1 MDSLPKRKQNRLTG
15 YDYSQPGCYF
25 VTICAK
31 NRRYLFWDEFDW
43 RVGADIIRPHTIPL
57 SLYGRI
63 IKNVIEQIPV
73 RYPGASVEKYII
85 MPNHIHLLLRIS
97 VSNGRMI
104 SAPTYRVPTIIGQMK
119 RAASKQAQTGLWQKG
134 YHDHII
140 RSEADYLRIWDYID
154 TNPAK
159 WREDCYYCQAER
171 TILPGSAPA
180 CSVPAAPTTCSK
192 SAPSSV
198 TTSGRATFPQG
209 KAYGPPQESPLR
221 RNSYRG
227 RQRRKP
233 RRGF

>member
-1 MDSLPKRKQNRLTG
+1 MDSRPKRKPNRLTG
-15 YDYSQPGCYF
+15 YNYSQPGCYF

-159 WREDCYYCQAER
+159 WREDCYYCQAEG
-171 TILPGSAPA
+171 TIL
-180 CSVPAAPTTCSK
+180 
-192 SAPSSV
+192 
-198 TTSGRATFPQG
+198 
-209 KAYGPPQESPLR
+209 L
-221 RNSYRG
+221 
-227 RQRRKP
+227 
-233 RRGF
+233 

>member
-1 MDSLPKRKQNRLTG
+1 M
-15 YDYSQPGCYF
+15 
-25 VTICAK
+25 TICAK

-97 VSNGRMI
+97 VSNGRII
-104 SAPTYRVPTIIGQMK
+104 SAPTYGVPTIIGQMK

-159 WREDCYYCQAER
+159 WREDCYYCQAEGGDLAVTHSYFISTPATGGR
-171 TILPGSAPA
+171 PGAPPLQRARDLPPHPSRPPV
-180 CSVPAAPTTCSK
+180 VP
-192 SAPSSV
+192 PSPQ
-198 TTSGRATFPQG
+198 GEGLRAT
-209 KAYGPPQESPLR
+209 ARVASTAETGP
-221 RNSYRG
+221 
-227 RQRRKP
+227 
-233 RRGF
+233 